1 MARKK
6 AGRYD
11 PKKGS
16 KKLKDLLVEI
26 DDTIKAGG
34 DPVKAAEQL
43 EKGKPSNK
51 LKINKSRNP
60 ILVAAEEWK
69 KANPNKT
76 LAEYRKLNPDVPPL
90 KIKSGKNQPLS
101 IALKTKG
108 TTDSE
113 KLRKVKQVQSPGITA
128 AEKAK
133 RKKLFDTVEWMRH
146 VDPDGGWNIE
156 HVERVKDFDGK
167 KFGIS
172 HKADD
177 LPNLKINS
185 GTDAKHKTAWESFG
199 DKWDSWNASVYH
211 DDVIVYN
218 RSEYDP
224 QFPEKAIKVKP
235 DDFAA
240 HKQFLE
246 SGSLKGATPQ
256 NKKAIKF
263 LLSERAPS
271 NLPLEKQR
279 AVFLENAAKDKN
291 ISKATRSLSKKLLKP
306 LGVMTAASL
315 AALGP
320 LGTAASAADT
330 TQRFNKARQTRN
342 PLDMLQTGLAGAS
355 TATGWTGA
363 GEIIATPADSLNL
376 LIDGFRNSKRNKD
389 MSNKE
394 RLAAVNRLKFIK

>member
-1 MARKK
+1 MSEKNK
-6 AGRYD
+6 N
-11 PKKGS
+11 
-16 KKLKDLLVEI
+16 LKV
-26 DDTIKAGG
+26 G
-34 DPVKAAEQL
+34 
-43 EKGKPSNK
+43 
-51 LKINKSRNP
+51 RNP
-60 ILVAAEEWK
+60 VLVAAEEWK

-199 DKWDSWNASVYH
+199 DKWDLPPNKLKSSRQFVQLVTNHNKVCVYKSTFK
-211 DDVIVYN
+211 I
-218 RSEYDP
+218 
-224 QFPEKAIKVKP
+224 F
-235 DDFAA
+235 
-240 HKQFLE
+240 
-246 SGSLKGATPQ
+246 
-256 NKKAIKF
+256 
-263 LLSERAPS
+263 
-271 NLPLEKQR
+271 
-279 AVFLENAAKDKN
+279 
-291 ISKATRSLSKKLLKP
+291 ISIYIH
-306 LGVMTAASL
+306 
-315 AALGP
+315 
-320 LGTAASAADT
+320 
-330 TQRFNKARQTRN
+330 Q
-342 PLDMLQTGLAGAS
+342 
-355 TATGWTGA
+355 
-363 GEIIATPADSLNL
+363 
-376 LIDGFRNSKRNKD
+376 
-389 MSNKE
+389 
-394 RLAAVNRLKFIK
+394 

>member
-1 MARKK
+1 M
-6 AGRYD
+6 G
-11 PKKGS
+11 
-16 KKLKDLLVEI
+16 
-26 DDTIKAGG
+26 
-34 DPVKAAEQL
+34 
-43 EKGKPSNK
+43 
-51 LKINKSRNP
+51 RNP

-69 KANPNKT
+69 KANPDKT

-90 KIKSGKNQPLS
+90 KIKSGRNQPLS
-101 IALKTKG
+101 ISFKKEG
-108 TTDSE
+108 TTNSE

-128 AEKAK
+128 AEQAK
-133 RKKLFDTVEWMRH
+133 RKQLFDTVEWMRF

-156 HVERVKDFDGK
+156 HVERVKDFDRD
-167 KFGIS
+167 KFGVN
-172 HKADD
+172 HNADD

-185 GTDAKHKTAWESFG
+185 GTDAKHKTAWEAFG
-199 DKWDSWNASVYH
+199 DKWDSWNASVHH

-224 QFPEKAIKVKP
+224 QFPEKAITVQP
-235 DDFAA
+235 DDLAA

-246 SGSLKGATPQ
+246 KGSLKGATPK

-263 LLSERAPS
+263 LLSERAS
-271 NLPLEKQR
+271 SKLPLEKQR
-279 AVFLENAAKDKN
+279 AVFLENAAQDKN
-291 ISKATRSLSKKLLKP
+291 VSKATRTLSKKLLKP

-363 GEIIATPADSLNL
+363 GELIATPADSLNL
-376 LIDGFRNSKRNKD
+376 LIDGFRSSRLNKN

-394 RLAAVNRLKFIK
+394 RVAAANSLKMMR